1 MRAVKKRK
9 QLKLL
14 NFQPRRFEIPES
26 KFTTHLHS
34 LDTVILVKREK
45 TKRFSVVCGERLQ
58 IMKMV
63 LKVAIHK
70 HIIPNNLK
78 TSFQY
83 IK

>member
-1 MRAVKKRK
+1 M
-9 QLKLL
+9 L
-14 NFQPRRFEIPES
+14 NFQPRRFEVRKS

-45 TKRFSVVCGERLQ
+45 TKRFSVVCRERLQ

-63 LKVAIHK
+63 LKVIIHK
-70 HIIPNNLK
+70 HTIPHNLK